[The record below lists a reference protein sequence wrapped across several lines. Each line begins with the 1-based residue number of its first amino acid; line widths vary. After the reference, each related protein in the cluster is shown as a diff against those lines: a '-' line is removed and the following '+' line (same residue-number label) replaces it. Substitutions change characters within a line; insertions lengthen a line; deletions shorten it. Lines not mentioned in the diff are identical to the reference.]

1 MRVYAPATTADLV
14 VLARDG
20 AWSPVAGAYAVTP
33 SLRGWVVADGPT
45 DDEELE
51 LAAMS
56 EAARA
61 SLRLL
66 APPAAADARRV
77 VVALDLPADSVA
89 VDDEGPDDPPGR
101 VRLSVETVPVARVAS
116 VHVDEPDAVRAVA
129 AAAAAVQA
137 ADAEDLDAEAV
148 VATLDDHDL
157 LWYDPAELTTLLG
170 SPGSTG

>member
-20 AWSPVAGAYAVTP
+20 AWSPGAGAYAVTP
-33 SLRGWVVADGPT
+33 ALRGWVVTDGPA

-51 LAAMS
+51 LAALS

-66 APPAAADARRV
+66 TPAAASGDARRV
-77 VVALDLPADSVA
+77 VVALDLPADVVA

-101 VRLSVETVPVARVAS
+101 VRLALDTVPVARVAS
-116 VHVDEPDAVRAVA
+116 VHVDEPGAVTAVA

-137 ADAEDLDAEAV
+137 ADAEDLDAEAI

-157 LWYDPAELTTLLG
+157 LWYDPAELAALVG
-170 SPGSTG
+170 SPPG